1 MLTTEGVIDES
12 PMVQVMT
19 EVQGAEDKKTLGSKL
34 ASTVLVFTVPMLLLA
49 IIGLFGGSFGIGMVE
64 ITLLWVIWLV
74 GLAWVWWPR
83 RT

>member
-1 MLTTEGVIDES
+1 MAH
-12 PMVQVMT
+12 VMT
-19 EVQGAEDKKTLGSKL
+19 EVQRAKDKKTLGSKL

-49 IIGLFGGSFGIGMVE
+49 IIGLFSGGFVMGGVE

>member
-1 MLTTEGVIDES
+1 MAH
-12 PMVQVMT
+12 VMT
-19 EVQGAEDKKTLGSKL
+19 EVQRAKDKKTLGSKL
-34 ASTVLVFTVPMLLLA
+34 ALTVLVFTVPVLLLA
-49 IIGLFGGSFGIGMVE
+49 IIGLFSGSFVMGGVE